1 MIKINLL
8 VIGSLK
14 EEYLKNMSNEYI
26 KRLSKF
32 ANLNIIEFKELELP
46 KNLNS
51 NNIDLLLEK
60 EDEQILK
67 LIKKEDYLLLLD
79 LHGKSLTSENFA
91 NLIDKTISN
100 LRGSLIIAIGGTLG
114 VSKSLVNR
122 ANFRLKLSDLTFTHQ
137 FSRVIIL
144 EQLYRAFKII
154 NNEAYHH

>member
-32 ANLNIIEFKELELP
+32 TNLNIIEFKELELP

>member
-51 NNIDLLLEK
+51 NNVDLLLEK

>member
-60 EDEQILK
+60 ENEQILK